1 MNPLNIREG
10 CDIAIRQLFCSSIY
24 VTFTI
29 VLHIRKYIFLHH
41 QRDYNMNVCL
51 NYIIFIALS
60 YLIVLAITLSKEY
73 VKLALFFRSRVYL
86 LVLTLMQPYEGKV
99 AKVLCSEWFNAI

>member
-1 MNPLNIREG
+1 
-10 CDIAIRQLFCSSIY
+10 
-24 VTFTI
+24 
-29 VLHIRKYIFLHH
+29 
-41 QRDYNMNVCL
+41 MNVCL

-86 LVLTLMQPYEGKV
+86 LVLTLMQPYEGKG
-99 AKVLCSEWFNAI
+99 AKFYVLNGYKKTREIIF